1 MEPKKAASTSDKQ
14 IRKGRLAPK
23 SQFVVTSTG
32 LFPIDVLR
40 KYQLDRTHSQQLSR
54 QESEFLEKKGLVPHP
69 FNAKT
74 LLEFQENNAYF
85 DACVKQIAKDVA
97 APGWR
102 LVPIDE
108 KQEDKVQLERA
119 EAFFDDPNDRDE
131 SMSRIIEKI
140 ISDWGAIGWTAMEHS
155 RAADGMT
162 DGIWHIPAQTVYA
175 HQDHVL
181 FAQVRGTKKR
191 WFKRFGTPDNISS
204 LTGDAVKSDK
214 NKANEI
220 IWYSNYYA
228 LSEYYGATNAL
239 PAIGAI
245 MGMLGVRTYN
255 LAFFENYGVPAG
267 LVTLEGEWEEDAADQ
282 IRDFIDAEIRG
293 SDNAHK
299 TIVLEL
305 PEGGKATWSPL
316 SVEIKEGSFTLW
328 NDTLRGEILVCFR
341 MPPYRIAIAA
351 VGSLG
356 GNVADEMTKIYNQSI
371 IGPLKGD
378 IGDMITRTV
387 LRQGLE
393 VDKYRFE
400 LIPLDIRDLDKLSI
414 LWDRLFKLGVINA
427 DWIRAKMGEEERED
441 GLGGEYY
448 IAAGLLPVTGE
459 TIEKREHALNAWMED
474 ESLRIAEKIKTL
486 EAAQA
491 AIREQAERENG

>member
-14 IRKGRLAPK
+14 IRKGRLAK
-23 SQFVVTSTG
+23 QSQFVVTSTG
-32 LFPIDVLR
+32 LFPLDVLQ
-40 KYQLDRTHSQQLSR
+40 KYQVDRTHSQQISR
-54 QESEFLEKKGLVPHP
+54 QESAFLEKKGLVHHP
-69 FNAKT
+69 FSAKA

-102 LVPIDE
+102 LVPIEEEIEDE
-108 KQEDKVQLERA
+108 AQKEIAQ
-119 EAFFDDPNDRDE
+119 AFFDDPNDRDE

-155 RAADGMT
+155 RGADGIT
-162 DGIWHIPAQTVYA
+162 DGIWHVPAQTIYA
-175 HQDHVL
+175 HEDHIL
-181 FAQVRGTKKR
+181 FAQIRGTKKK

-204 LTGDAVKSDK
+204 LTGDAVKNEK
-214 NKANEI
+214 HKANEI

-245 MGMLGVRTYN
+245 MGMMGVRTYN

-267 LVTLEGEWEEDAADQ
+267 LMTLEGDWEENAADQ

-316 SVEIKEGSFTLW
+316 SVEVKEGSFTLW
-328 NDTLRGEILVCFR
+328 NDNLRGEILVCFR

-351 VGSLG
+351 IGSLG

-371 IGPLKGD
+371 IGPLKND

-387 LRQGLE
+387 LKQGLQ

-414 LWDRLFKLGVINA
+414 LWDRIFKLGVINA
-427 DWIRAKMGEEERED
+427 DWIRAKMGEKERED

-459 TIEKREHALNAWMED
+459 TIEKREAALNAWMED
-474 ESLRIAEKIKTL
+474 ESLKISEKIKTL

-491 AIREQAERENG
+491 AIREQEKKEDG